1 MCCWAATHAAKLK
14 GDFVECGVNTGIF
27 SLSVCH
33 FLDFN
38 QLDKSFYLFDTY
50 CGIPEKQMSES
61 EHPFRMME
69 NELMYED
76 CYTIAK
82 SNFSEFDRAMLVKD
96 EVPDSLTKVDIEAV
110 SYLSLDMN
118 IAEPEV
124 AALEHFW
131 DKLVSGGI
139 VIFDDYGW
147 NHYREQ
153 YDAINAISK
162 RFGVMVAT
170 LPTGQG
176 LLIKPQHGAVF
187 MLKNYIAC

>member
-1 MCCWAATHAAKLK
+1 
-14 GDFVECGVNTGIF
+14 
-27 SLSVCH
+27 
-33 FLDFN
+33 
-38 QLDKSFYLFDTY
+38 
-50 CGIPEKQMSES
+50 MSES

-82 SNFSEFDRAMLVKD
+82 SNFSEFDRAMLVKG

-176 LLIKPQHGAVF
+176 ILIKP
-187 MLKNYIAC
+187 